1 MSRFIAAAVFT
12 TCFIMGAVSQDTT
25 AEATTTSAATSP
37 PTTATSTS
45 ASSSSA
51 SSTYTPPCLTLTD
64 NFQYP
69 HLIVDWNMTTGTGS
83 SSSLYQ
89 PTISD
94 DSMAVYNFDIPASYL
109 NMTCDLIWA
118 LPNQNQLT
126 YSSYQEHIIPAP
138 TEQSGANVPPNDL
151 TAFLLSA
158 PAGLNM
164 TTATFPAI
172 VGQGPIDVFLA
183 HGSTTISSGPCAAG
197 ETVGY
202 AMWIAYP
209 GYNYSLTY
217 FQDYSPCAIGLFIQ
231 AH

>member
-1 MSRFIAAAVFT
+1 
-12 TCFIMGAVSQDTT
+12 
-25 AEATTTSAATSP
+25 
-37 PTTATSTS
+37 
-45 ASSSSA
+45 
-51 SSTYTPPCLTLTD
+51 
-64 NFQYP
+64 
-69 HLIVDWNMTTGTGS
+69 MTTGTGS
-83 SSSLYQ
+83 SSSLYY

-94 DSMAVYNFDIPASYL
+94 SSMAVYNFDIPASYL
-109 NMTCDLIWA
+109 NMTCDLVWA
-118 LPNQNQLT
+118 LPNKDQLA
-126 YSSYQEHIIPAP
+126 YSSYQEHPIPPP

-158 PAGLNM
+158 PGALNM

-183 HGSTTISSGPCAAG
+183 HGLTTISSGPCPAG